1 MSVGTYHNI
10 YSYDRTTLWIA
21 YGIPLFCA
29 TLVTVAG
36 IFAILQS
43 GASYSGNFS
52 TIVRV
57 SRTAKLS
64 VDVADQ
70 DGSGCDPLPK
80 YLEKARLDLGVNNA
94 TASTYELVQTGT
106 EEQDVDLVPKN
117 PKMRSDTRMTI

>member
-1 MSVGTYHNI
+1 MSVGTYHTV

-21 YGIPLFCA
+21 YGIPLFFA
-29 TLVTVAG
+29 TLVVIAG
-36 IFAILQS
+36 MFAILLS

-52 TIVRV
+52 TIVRA

-80 YLEKARLDLGVNNA
+80 YLERARLDLGA
-94 TASTYELVQTGT
+94 STTTANTYELVETGT
-106 EEQDVDLVPKN
+106 EEQDVDLLPKD
-117 PKMRSDTRMTI
+117 PKMESDTSMTI